1 MHGEFNTGT
10 RHGTDRPLLLPVT
23 LTLVFNAVCLTVT
36 PVPHV
41 RHAAFN
47 SNAHS
52 NSAHTRGYF
61 VKSAPGINR
70 SMTPLEWTLLV
81 ILSMLFGSS
90 FFYIGVAVKEVPT
103 FTTVVVRVTI
113 AAVIL
118 LASHGCHGNEN
129 ADRPAVV
136 GRILRT
142 GTPE

>member
-1 MHGEFNTGT
+1 
-10 RHGTDRPLLLPVT
+10 
-23 LTLVFNAVCLTVT
+23 
-36 PVPHV
+36 
-41 RHAAFN
+41 
-47 SNAHS
+47 
-52 NSAHTRGYF
+52 
-61 VKSAPGINR
+61 
-70 SMTPLEWTLLV
+70 MTPLEWTLLV

-103 FTTVVVRVTI
+103 FTIVVVRVAI

-129 ADRPAVV
+129 ADRPTVV